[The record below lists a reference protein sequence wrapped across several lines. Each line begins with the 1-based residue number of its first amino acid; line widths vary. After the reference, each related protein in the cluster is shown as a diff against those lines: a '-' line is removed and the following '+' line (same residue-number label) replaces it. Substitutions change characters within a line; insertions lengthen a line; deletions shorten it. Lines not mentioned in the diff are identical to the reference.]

1 MVRNSLKFV
10 PWKDY
15 KAVTAAL
22 KKVYQLKT
30 EDEALLE
37 LQRLVKCGITST
49 HKSASLGMPIS
60 TTSTPYLITLT
71 IYAR

>member
-10 PWKDY
+10 PWKNY

-22 KKVYQLKT
+22 KNVYQLKT

-37 LQRLVKCGITST
+37 LQRFGEMWDNKYPQIS
-49 HKSASLGMPIS
+49 KSWHAN
-60 TTSTPYLITLT
+60 
-71 IYAR
+71 